1 MLDEYK
7 RNGELFLAYI
17 KQKDENK
24 SKNIDDLIKENFRSP
39 VLELV
44 GHTALGENASEED
57 ILKAIGKY
65 RGGYFEVSSS
75 STQILFSSFFKT
87 KKGACSLCGK
97 TTNVF
102 ANRPYIF
109 PFERKI
115 DSIAPENARL
125 QFCKECGFTLYCG
138 MASLYARGYAKKTIK
153 FFFDSY
159 NEKNLRTINNLFKNS
174 GLRNPNNYNKI
185 KNFKFFTYHPYET
198 LLAIIFEFVNKL
210 KEKNLI
216 NEIININDVKLF
228 LVVGSGQ
235 IYETHI
241 IEENKLKKFVEL
253 FSKMID
259 GSKHYYNKIK
269 NKEILRVDG
278 EHLVFNGFFDKL
290 TVGQNNEE
298 KSRLRN
304 LFVKNLL
311 DGKIEFVLLNKII
324 MERVKNKEK
333 YPFPFYYSDF
343 LNLYMSIFKMETEQQ
358 MFEKIHKLGW
368 VIGDKIKETNLESF
382 VWEIFR
388 ARGIEEFY
396 NVLVELQ
403 AKLEMSMDLRPINEY
418 EKEWRKAK
426 AILLNGILNALYS
439 KNKSI

>member
-7 RNGELFLAYI
+7 RNGELFLRSI
-17 KQKDENK
+17 KESNENK
-24 SKNIDDLIKENFRSP
+24 NKNIEDLIKENFRKP

-44 GHTALGENASEED
+44 GHTAIGENASETD
-57 ILKAIGKY
+57 ILKATGPG
-65 RGGYFEVSSS
+65 RYFEVSSTS
-75 STQILFSSFFKT
+75 YEILSASFFRT
-87 KKGACSLCGK
+87 RKGVCSLCGK
-97 TTNVF
+97 TTDVF
-102 ANRPYIF
+102 SNRPYIF

-115 DSIAPENARL
+115 DSISPEDMRL

-138 MASLYARGYAKKTIK
+138 MASLYAEKSIK

-159 NEKNLRTINNLFKNS
+159 NPKNLWTINDLFKS
-174 GLRNPNNYNKI
+174 SELRDPNYYNKI
-185 KNFKFFTYHPYET
+185 KNFKSFTYHPYET
-198 LLAIIFEFVNKL
+198 LFVIIFEFVNKL

-216 NEIININDVKLF
+216 NEIKNIDDVKL
-228 LVVGSGQ
+228 LVVVGSGQ

-241 IEENKLKKFVEL
+241 IEGSKLNNFVKF

-259 GSKHYYNKIK
+259 DSKEIYNRK
-269 NKEILRVDG
+269 NKGNLPIDS
-278 EHLVFNGFFDKL
+278 EHLIFNGFFDRL

-311 DGKIEFVLLNKII
+311 DGKMDFIILNEII
-324 MERVKNKEK
+324 IERVKNKEK
-333 YPFPFYYSDF
+333 WPFPFYYRNF

-358 MFEKIHKLGW
+358 MFERINGLGYA
-368 VIGDKIKETNLESF
+368 IGNKIKGTNLENSF
-382 VWEIFR
+382 VWGIFR
-388 ARGIEEFY
+388 ARGVEEFY

-403 AKLEMSMDLRPINEY
+403 AKLEMNMDIMPINEY

-426 AILLNGILNALYS
+426 AILLNGILNAVYS
-439 KNKSI
+439 K

>member
-7 RNGELFLAYI
+7 RNGELFLESI
-17 KQKDENK
+17 KQENENK
-24 SKNIDDLIKENFRSP
+24 NRNIDDLIKENFRRP

-44 GHTALGENASEED
+44 GHTAIGENASERD
-57 ILKAIGKY
+57 MLAAVGSSY
-65 RGGYFEVSSS
+65 RGGYFQVSSNS
-75 STQILFSSFFKT
+75 HEILYTSFFKT
-87 KKGACSLCGK
+87 RKGVCSLCGK
-97 TTNVF
+97 TTDVF
-102 ANRPYIF
+102 SNRPYIF

-115 DSIAPENARL
+115 DSIAPEDMRL

-138 MASLYARGYAKKTIK
+138 MASLYAKGYAEKSIK

-159 NEKNLRTINNLFKNS
+159 NPKNLWTINNLFKNS
-174 GLRNPNNYNKI
+174 ELRDPKYYNKI

-198 LLAIIFEFVNKL
+198 LFVIIFEFVNKL

-216 NEIININDVKLF
+216 NELKNIDDVKLL

-235 IYETHI
+235 IYETRI
-241 IEENKLKKFVEL
+241 IEGSKLNKFVEF
-253 FSKMID
+253 FSKIIND
-259 GSKHYYNKIK
+259 GKEKYSNIK
-269 NKEILRVDG
+269 NKEILPVDS
-278 EHLVFNGFFDKL
+278 EHLIFNGFLNNL

-311 DGKIEFVLLNKII
+311 DGKIEFVILNEII

-333 YPFPFYYSDF
+333 YPFPFYYRDF
-343 LNLYMSIFKMETEQQ
+343 LNLYMNIFKMETEQQ
-358 MFEKIHKLGW
+358 MFERINGLGYT
-368 VIGDKIKETNLESF
+368 IGNKIKGTNLDSF

-388 ARGIEEFY
+388 ARGVEEFY

-426 AILLNGILNALYS
+426 AILLNGILNALH
-439 KNKSI
+439 